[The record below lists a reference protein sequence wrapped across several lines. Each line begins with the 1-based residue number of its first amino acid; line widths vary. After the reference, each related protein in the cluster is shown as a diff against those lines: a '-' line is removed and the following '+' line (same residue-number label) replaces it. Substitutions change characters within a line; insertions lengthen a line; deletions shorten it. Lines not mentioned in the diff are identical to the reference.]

1 MAEST
6 QNTDG
11 SPERMSAADLAIAAK
26 ESIQA
31 LTGYRAESV
40 SALEWDDEHWEV
52 TVDVRELERVPNTTD
67 VLATYVVRLDEQG
80 GMLGYKRTRRFLR
93 SQTEES

>member
-6 QNTDG
+6 QNSDA
-11 SPERMSAADLAIAAK
+11 SDDRMSAADLAIAAK
-26 ESIQA
+26 ESVQA

-67 VLATYVVRLDEQG
+67 VLATYVVRLDKQG
-80 GMLGYKRTRRFLR
+80 GMLGYRRTRRFLR